1 MCVTPGQFSLSPLTA
16 IGCTPPEL
24 VYIASRAG
32 YDFVSLRLAAY
43 GLPGQADLDVARNKE
58 MLRQTKAA
66 LAETGI
72 KLHEVELAR
81 IFDGIDPKR
90 YLPAMEAAAEL
101 GGRHFLCNIWTDD
114 RKFAMESFA
123 ELCELAEPFGLTV
136 ELEFVPIATVC
147 DLAGA
152 MEVLRASGRDN
163 VGIVI
168 DAFHFHHS
176 GGKLEDLNQVPREWI
191 HCVHLCD
198 THAEMPAS
206 KEELTW
212 FIRHERLYAGEG
224 VIHLSGIVRRL
235 PEVPY
240 SLEIPHDKR
249 VKELGWEEHARRCL
263 QTARDYLNRSGH

>member
-1 MCVTPGQFSLSPLTA
+1 MARQFSLSPLTA

-24 VYIASRAG
+24 IYIASRAG
-32 YDFVSLRLAAY
+32 FDFVSLRLAAF
-43 GLPGQADLDVARNKE
+43 GLPGQADLDVAQNKE

-66 LAETGI
+66 LVETGI

-81 IFDGIDPKR
+81 IFDGFDPKR

-114 RKFAMESFA
+114 RNFAMESFA
-123 ELCELAEPFGLTV
+123 ELCELAEPFGLAV
-136 ELEFVPIATVC
+136 ELEFVPIANVY

-152 MEVLRASGRDN
+152 MEMLRAAGRDN

-168 DAFHFHHS
+168 DAFHFHRS
-176 GGKLEDLNQVPREWI
+176 GGKLEELNRVPREWI

-198 THAEMPAS
+198 THAAVPAS
-206 KEELTW
+206 KEEMTY
-212 FIRHERLYAGEG
+212 FIRNERLYVGEG
-224 VIHLSGIVRRL
+224 VINILGIVQRI

-249 VKELGWEEHARRCL
+249 VKELGCEEHARRCL
-263 QTARDYLNRSGH
+263 QTAKDYFIRSGN